1 LELQVLELH
10 VEHVVLDV
18 IALDV
23 IALDVIEEAGD
34 LGLLHWLLQRASP
47 TAFLPLH
54 LRSKFFPTTGPH
66 GESIP
71 KLAEPEERA

>member
-1 LELQVLELH
+1 VLELH